1 MTCIAYKDGKIA
13 VDGLMTIGKMV
24 SGDNRDKKYDFDGGW
39 LFYSG
44 PDAALDAIQQ
54 IDDIESLLKQ
64 DIGESWVGIY
74 VKDKSM
80 RIIGAN
86 PGELPTTYVWRDM
99 ETPIAF
105 GTGGDFAMGAMHSG
119 KSAKE
124 AVEITSKLV
133 TSVGG
138 TIREYSLEDL

>member
-1 MTCIAYKDGKIA
+1 MTCVAYKDGKIA
-13 VDGLMTIGKMV
+13 VDGLMTIGQMI
-24 SGDNRDKKYDFDGGW
+24 SDEDREKKYAFDGGW

-44 PDAALDAIQQ
+44 SDAALDTIQQ
-54 IDDIESLLKQ
+54 IDGLESLLKQ

-74 VKDKSM
+74 VKNGSM

-86 PGELPTTYVWRDM
+86 HGELPTTYMWRDM
-99 ETPIAF
+99 GSPIAF
-105 GTGGDFAMGAMHSG
+105 GTGGDFAMGVMHSG

-138 TIREYSLEDL
+138 TVREYSLEDL